1 MALGAPL
8 EEVWS
13 SSASITRRQSPCD
26 NGPVNSHRRSRSAS
40 RADRSDPHHRRRMAS
55 CGPASQS
62 RRGGRADEMYED
74 HRPESHPQQHQRRMQ
89 NVPSASDPLCDLYN
103 IGFSSSISNAMDQR
117 ADVRTLRQ
125 PLDPEVLAPSACS
138 ASYAPYGDVDFY
150 GDDEDES
157 VEYDVEPNSSSRN
170 KNDDDD
176 DADAACEGNAVHSVG
191 PQKNNAGKE
200 SWSDAPLAV
209 AVVAEKNGPKAMSVD
224 PTAFAMDMSLYV
236 VSGVFLI
243 FLMEQ
248 FVQIGVRLR

>member
-1 MALGAPL
+1 
-8 EEVWS
+8 
-13 SSASITRRQSPCD
+13 
-26 NGPVNSHRRSRSAS
+26 
-40 RADRSDPHHRRRMAS
+40 MAS

-89 NVPSASDPLCDLYN
+89 NAPSASDPLCDLYN
-103 IGFSSSISNAMDQR
+103 IGFSSSIGNAMDQR

-125 PLDPEVLAPSACS
+125 PMDSEVLAPSACS

-157 VEYDVEPNSSSRN
+157 VEYDVEPNATRNRN
-170 KNDDDD
+170 KNDDDDD
-176 DADAACEGNAVHSVG
+176 DADAACEENTARAHSVAVG
-191 PQKNNAGKE
+191 PQKNHAGKE

-209 AVVAEKNGPKAMSVD
+209 AVVAGKNEQKGAHAVD